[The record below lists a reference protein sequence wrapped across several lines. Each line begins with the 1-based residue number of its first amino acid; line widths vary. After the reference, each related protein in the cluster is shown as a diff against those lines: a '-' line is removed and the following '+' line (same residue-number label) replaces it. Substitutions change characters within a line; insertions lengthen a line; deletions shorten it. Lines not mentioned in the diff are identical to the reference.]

1 MHITHQGHLYKERTI
16 ANGDDF
22 YVNYIVRKT
31 PFEIAL
37 SCDGVS
43 FFQKK
48 LDCKL
53 LYHGSDKTVESNSGP
68 AIAYVCSPCDES
80 PNSCVVSFRI
90 NVLSTQHANSL
101 FTIKF
106 SLENFVVFSE
116 PIRAVSKPEQIRK
129 KLAQCDGAA
138 DNRGVVD
145 EKNKKRARS
154 EELLEALASIQQSQQ
169 QQTNLITALLSQR
182 NNTNSHIVSPSPRVL
197 TFEENLDSLLDS
209 FGPQVNDRPMKLAR
223 YYENLDPEKKSML
236 TKMSQFFISL
246 SEPASP
252 SGVFPADESR
262 FSPFT
267 PSGDFSSDLSSDDA
281 NVMGMEQETY
291 QWFSSF

>member
-37 SCDGVS
+37 SCDTLS

-48 LDCKL
+48 LECKL
-53 LYHGSDKTVESNSGP
+53 LYHGSDKAVESNSGP
-68 AIAYVCSPCDES
+68 AIAYVCSPCEDS
-80 PNSCVVSFRI
+80 PTTCIVSFRI

-106 SLENFVVFSE
+106 TLENFVLFSE

-129 KLAQCDGAA
+129 KLAQCDPAE
-138 DNRGVVD
+138 NRIAVD

-154 EELLEALASIQQSQQ
+154 EELLEALSCIQQSQQ
-169 QQTNLITALLSQR
+169 QQTNLITALLNR
-182 NNTNSHIVSPSPRVL
+182 NNAITNTNTNATVMMTLEDS
-197 TFEENLDSLLDS
+197 LDSLLNA

-223 YYENLDPEKKSML
+223 FVENLEPEKKFAL
-236 TKMSQFFISL
+236 TKMSQFFLSF
-246 SEPASP
+246 SEPTSP
-252 SGVFPADESR
+252 NGE
-262 FSPFT
+262 
-267 PSGDFSSDLSSDDA
+267 FSSDLSSDDA

>member
-1 MHITHQGHLYKERTI
+1 MHITQQGHLYKERTI

-31 PFEIAL
+31 PFEITL
-37 SCDGVS
+37 SCDTLS

-53 LYHGSDKTVESNSGP
+53 LYHGSDKVVESNSGP
-68 AIAYVCSPCDES
+68 AIAYVCSPCEDF
-80 PNSCVVSFRI
+80 PTTCIVSFRI

-106 SLENFVVFSE
+106 TLENFVIFSE

-129 KLAQCDGAA
+129 KLAQCDPAE
-138 DNRGVVD
+138 NRIPVD

-154 EELLEALASIQQSQQ
+154 EELLEALSCIQQSQQ
-169 QQTNLITALLSQR
+169 QQTNLITALLNR
-182 NNTNSHIVSPSPRVL
+182 NANSAPPVVHANSALPVL
-197 TFEENLDSLLDS
+197 TLEDSLDSLLNV

-223 YYENLDPEKKSML
+223 YVENLNPEKKNAL
-236 TKMSQFFISL
+236 TKMSQFFL
-246 SEPASP
+246 SFNEPTSP
-252 SGVFPADESR
+252 SGKFLEEYHYSP
-262 FSPFT
+262 FSP
-267 PSGDFSSDLSSDDA
+267 SGEFSSDLSSDDA